1 MTWVWIAV
9 LMLLVLFAAWGVF
22 ALAEA
27 AARAIEQNDI
37 EKP

>member
-9 LMLLVLFAAWGVF
+9 LVLLVLFAAWGIL

-27 AARAIEQNDI
+27 AAQAIEQNDI

>member
-1 MTWVWIAV
+1 MNWVWIAV
-9 LMLLVLFAAWGVF
+9 LMLLVLFAAWGIL

-27 AARAIEQNDI
+27 AARAIEQDDI